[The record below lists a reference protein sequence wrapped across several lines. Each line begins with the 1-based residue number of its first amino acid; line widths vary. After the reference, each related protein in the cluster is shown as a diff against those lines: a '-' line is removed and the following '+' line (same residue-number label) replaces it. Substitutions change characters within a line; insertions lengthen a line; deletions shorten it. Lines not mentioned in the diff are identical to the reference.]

1 MRTSFQISDPSISE
15 KGKSHWEIVKQ
26 SNANALACSEMVSSS
41 CMKISI
47 LHGKLKNWCKSSNG
61 KSEATPYSPDLAPNL
76 GSKHLSGTRF
86 SSNINV
92 KTGAENWLY
101 GQGRAF
107 TKLG

>member
-1 MRTSFQISDPSISE
+1 MFSDGVILLHENIHTVRKTQELPE
-15 KGKSHWEIVKQ
+15 KIQMGSLEP
-26 SNANALACSEMVSSS
+26 L
-41 CMKISI
+41 
-47 LHGKLKNWCKSSNG
+47 
-61 KSEATPYSPDLAPNL
+61 PYSPDLAPNL